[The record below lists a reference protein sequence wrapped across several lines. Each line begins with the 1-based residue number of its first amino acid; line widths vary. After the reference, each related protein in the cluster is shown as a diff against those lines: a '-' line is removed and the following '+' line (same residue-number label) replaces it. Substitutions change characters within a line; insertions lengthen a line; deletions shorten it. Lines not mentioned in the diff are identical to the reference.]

1 MLNHLFTENNSS
13 SISTEESFRTL
24 TESSKSGEIIS
35 FSRKK
40 FFSVILLD
48 GSYEINFEDTSLPLE
63 GKNILFTTTKVP
75 FGIHCLKENKPV
87 QSCAFSEGFITKAN
101 SGYDLLSFSVYKPGS
116 QFIYTLDEIE
126 YDKFSTIFKKIAEE
140 DLNEANPLQTSLLRH
155 YTMELILNGQK
166 LQASASYVNRRNTAE
181 VVACSFIRLLENQFP
196 IDDLSKTIDI
206 KTPGEFAEALH
217 LHPVYLNRQV
227 KKAKGR
233 TMSDFIASRVLQEA
247 KILLRTT
254 TWNISEIASALAF
267 EEASHF
273 NTFFRK
279 HTEVTP
285 SEYRNSKV

>member
-1 MLNHLFTENNSS
+1 MLNNLFTGFNEA
-13 SISTEESFRTL
+13 TPADGVCF
-24 TESSKSGEIIS
+24 KSLAETSEPGEIIS

-40 FFSVILLD
+40 SYSVILLD
-48 GSYEINFEDTSLPLE
+48 GSYRIGFEEAGLDLE

-87 QSCAFSEGFITKAN
+87 QICVFSEGFITKAN
-101 SGYDLLSFSVYKPGS
+101 SGYELLAFSVYKPGS
-116 QFIYTLDEIE
+116 QFVYTLNGPESDL
-126 YDKFSTIFKKIAEE
+126 FSAVFKKITDEDSAGAE
-140 DLNEANPLQTSLLRH
+140 PLRTSLLRH
-155 YTMELILNGQK
+155 YAVELILNGQK
-166 LQASASYVNRRNTAE
+166 LQASASYTNRRNTAE
-181 VVACSFIRLLENQFP
+181 VVACAFIRLLEDQFP
-196 IDDLSKTIDI
+196 VDDPAKAIGI

-233 TMSDFIASRVLQEA
+233 TVSDLIASRLVQEA

-279 HTEVTP
+279 HTEATP
-285 SEYRNSKV
+285 SEYRNSGV

>member
-1 MLNHLFTENNSS
+1 M
-13 SISTEESFRTL
+13 
-24 TESSKSGEIIS
+24 
-35 FSRKK
+35 
-40 FFSVILLD
+40 FFQKALL
-48 GSYEINFEDTSLPLE
+48 
-63 GKNILFTTTKVP
+63 
-75 FGIHCLKENKPV
+75 
-87 QSCAFSEGFITKAN
+87 KAN
-101 SGYDLLSFSVYKPGS
+101 SGYELLSFSVYKPGS

-126 YDKFSTIFKKIAEE
+126 YDKFSTIFKKIGEE
-140 DLNEANPLQTSLLRH
+140 DSNEVNPLQTSFLRH

-166 LQASASYVNRRNTAE
+166 LQPSASYINRRNTAE
-181 VVACSFIRLLENQFP
+181 VVACSFIRLFENQFP
-196 IDDLSKTIDI
+196 IDELTKTIGI

-227 KKAKGR
+227 KKAKRR

-254 TWNISEIASALAF
+254 TWIISEIASVLAF

-285 SEYRNSKV
+285 SEYRDSKV

>member
-1 MLNHLFTENNSS
+1 M
-13 SISTEESFRTL
+13 
-24 TESSKSGEIIS
+24 TESSKLEEIIS

-40 FFSVILLD
+40 FYSVILLD
-48 GSYEINFEDTSLPLE
+48 GSYQINFEETSLPLE

-75 FGIHCLKENKPV
+75 FGIHCFKENKPV

-101 SGYDLLSFSVYKPGS
+101 SGYELISFSVYKPGS
-116 QFIYTLDEIE
+116 QFIYTLDERE
-126 YDKFSTIFKKIAEE
+126 YDKFSDIFKKIAEE
-140 DLNEANPLQTSLLRH
+140 DSNEFNELQTSLLRH

-166 LQASASYVNRRNTAE
+166 LQPSASYIHRRNTAE

-196 IDDLSKTIDI
+196 IDELTKTIGI

-227 KKAKGR
+227 KKAKGF
-233 TMSDFIASRVLQEA
+233 TTSDFIVSQVLQEA

-254 TWNISEIASALAF
+254 NWNISEIASALAF
-267 EEASHF
+267 EEASHL

-285 SEYRNSKV
+285 SEYRYSKV